1 MNSRNPVF
9 PDIPSHIV
17 REICDINKM
26 LNSARYT
33 LTYSEGKLSVY
44 AGSSH
49 RKYLVV
55 QFA

>member
-1 MNSRNPVF
+1 MTTTEMARH
-9 PDIPSHIV
+9 DIPSHIV
-17 REICDINKM
+17 RENGGRIEDV
-26 LNSARYT
+26 LELRYT

>member
-17 REICDINKM
+17 RENYLEEREDEWE
-26 LNSARYT
+26 RYT

>member
-1 MNSRNPVF
+1 MTTTEMARH
-9 PDIPSHIV
+9 DIPSHIV
-17 REICDINKM
+17 REMEEGQRNR
-26 LNSARYT
+26 LAERYT

>member
-1 MNSRNPVF
+1 MRG
-9 PDIPSHIV
+9 
-17 REICDINKM
+17 
-26 LNSARYT
+26 YT

>member
-1 MNSRNPVF
+1 MTTTEMARH
-9 PDIPSHIV
+9 DIPSHIV
-17 REICDINKM
+17 RENDVDGEDDTKQ
-26 LNSARYT
+26 RYT

>member
-1 MNSRNPVF
+1 MEQPLLKK
-9 PDIPSHIV
+9 I
-17 REICDINKM
+17 
-26 LNSARYT
+26 LRYT

>member
-1 MNSRNPVF
+1 MSSDYNG
-9 PDIPSHIV
+9 
-17 REICDINKM
+17 CT
-26 LNSARYT
+26 ARYT

>member
-1 MNSRNPVF
+1 MMNDKYMNP
-9 PDIPSHIV
+9 
-17 REICDINKM
+17 
-26 LNSARYT
+26 RYT

>member
-1 MNSRNPVF
+1 MNMG
-9 PDIPSHIV
+9 HK
-17 REICDINKM
+17 NKDG
-26 LNSARYT
+26 RYT